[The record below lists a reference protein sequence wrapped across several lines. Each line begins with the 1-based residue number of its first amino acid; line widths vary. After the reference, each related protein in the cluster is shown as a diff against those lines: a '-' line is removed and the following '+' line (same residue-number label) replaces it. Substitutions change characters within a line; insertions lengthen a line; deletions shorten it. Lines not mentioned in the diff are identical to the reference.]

1 MPARTYSKTFVPLES
16 NPQIFTSLAHNLGA
30 SPGLKFTEFYS
41 LDDDDDSEP
50 KKGEILAYILA
61 FPTSEDYEDERAAE
75 GEKDIDE
82 PDSILD
88 RLINTPASQ
97 RSHFLDTCS
106 ELEGFYAEAADQGNT
121 QPPENGFEVDWHY
134 TCFISSAEKHKLYE
148 LDGDRWG
155 PLYHADIDPDL
166 EDFDT
171 KATGLIRKYFERA
184 EEGKEVQFSVMALI
198 NEPSVF

>member
-1 MPARTYSKTFVPLES
+1 MPARTYSKTFIPLES

-30 SPGLKFTEFYS
+30 SLGLKFTEVYS
-41 LDDDDDSEP
+41 LDDGDDEP

-61 FPTSEDYEDERAAE
+61 FPTSENCEDERAAE
-75 GEKDIDE
+75 GEKDVK

-106 ELEGFYAEAADQGNT
+106 ELEEFYAEAADQGDT
-121 QPPENGFEVDWHY
+121 QPPEDGIEVDWHY
-134 TCFISSAEKHKLYE
+134 TCFVSSAEKHRLYE

-155 PLYHADIDPDL
+155 PLYHADLDPDL
-166 EDFDT
+166 EDFEM
-171 KATGLIRKYFERA
+171 KAIGLIRKYFERA
-184 EEGKEVQFSVMALI
+184 EEGKEVQFSVMALVK
-198 NEPSVF
+198 ESPVL